1 MSKKVTAIVLA
12 LSMLLCFTACGNKAD
27 SNETDTS
34 QNGAV
39 GSSEG
44 IQSSES
50 ELEPKPETEPDPK
63 TTPEY
68 HFTKAV
74 QERGVLTVG
83 VSGNSKT
90 CYVIP
95 DDPEKYGELVGTR
108 AGNVPEVCRRIAEEL
123 GVEVEFVEY
132 ATLEAQLQAVTD
144 GDVDLAADNFMITE
158 ERLALY
164 EMTDDFNVREI
175 EGDEVF
181 LSTNPQSWLPSEEET
196 EESSSETEDE
206 APVEPEPREM
216 IQSEEELAH
225 ARIAAVKGSVQAT
238 NTAEQYPE
246 AELHLLP
253 DNKSI
258 LEALIAGEVDAG
270 VFSMID
276 RAFADEIVEEI
287 VDGNVAQCGYEVVTP
302 DFRGYGLVL
311 MKENEKLCQSINEI
325 IAELKESGWLLECF
339 DTEEAKA
346 VERGIV

>member
-1 MSKKVTAIVLA
+1 MSKKITAIVLA

-144 GDVDLAADNFMITE
+144 GDVDLAADNFTITE

-181 LSTNPQSWLPSEEET
+181 LSTNPQPWLPS

-238 NTAEQYPE
+238 NIAEQYPE

-276 RAFADEIVEEI
+276 RAFADQIVQAI
-287 VDGNVAQCGYEVVTP
+287 VDGNVAQCVYEVVTL

>member
-12 LSMLLCFTACGNKAD
+12 LSILFCFTACGNKAD
-27 SNETDTS
+27 SNESDTS

-39 GSSEG
+39 ASSEG
-44 IQSSES
+44 IPSG
-50 ELEPKPETEPDPK
+50 EPEPEPDPK
-63 TTPEY
+63 TMPEY
-68 HFTKAV
+68 HFTEAV

-90 CYVIP
+90 CYFIP

-132 ATLEAQLQAVTD
+132 ATLEAQLQAVAD
-144 GDVDLAADNFMITE
+144 GDVDLAADNFTITE

-181 LSTNPQSWLPSEEET
+181 LSTNPQPWLPLEEET
-196 EESSSETEDE
+196 EESSPETEDE

-225 ARIAAVKGSVQAT
+225 ARIATVKGSVQAA
-238 NTAEQYPE
+238 NIAKLYPE

-253 DNKSI
+253 DNQSI
-258 LEALIAGEVDAG
+258 LEALAAGEVDAG

-287 VDGNVAQCGYEVVTP
+287 VDGNVAQCGYEVATP

-311 MKENEKLCQSINEI
+311 MKGNEKLRQSINDI
-325 IAELKESGWLLECF
+325 IADLKESGWLLECYN
-339 DTEEAKA
+339 TEEAKA
-346 VERGIV
+346 AERGII

>member
-1 MSKKVTAIVLA
+1 
-12 LSMLLCFTACGNKAD
+12 MLLCFTACGNKAD

-50 ELEPKPETEPDPK
+50 ELEPKPEPEPDPK

-90 CYVIP
+90 CYIIP
-95 DDPEKYGELVGTR
+95 DDPEKYGDLAGTR
-108 AGNVPEVCRRIAEEL
+108 AGNVPEICRRIAEEL

-132 ATLEAQLQAVTD
+132 ATLEAQMQAVAD
-144 GDVDLAADNFMITE
+144 GEVDLAADNFMITE

-164 EMTDDFNVREI
+164 EMTDDFSVTEI
-175 EGDEVF
+175 EGDKVF
-181 LSTNPQSWLPSEEET
+181 LSTNPQPWLPPETET
-196 EESSSETEDE
+196 EENSSETEDE
-206 APVEPEPREM
+206 VPPEPEPREM

-225 ARIAAVKGSVQAT
+225 ARIAVVKDSVQAT
-238 NTAEQYPE
+238 NTAKQYPE

-258 LEALIAGEVDAG
+258 LEALVAGEVDAG
-270 VFSMID
+270 VFSMIN
-276 RAFADEIVEEI
+276 RAFADEIVEEM
-287 VDGNVAQCGYEVVTP
+287 VDGNVAQSGYKVVTP
-302 DFRGYGLVL
+302 DSRGYGLVL
-311 MKENEKLCQSINEI
+311 MKENEKLCQSINEM

>member
-1 MSKKVTAIVLA
+1 MSKKIMALVLT
-12 LSMLLCFTACGNKAD
+12 LSMLLCFAACGSETDSVETATSQSD
-27 SNETDTS
+27 SNET
-34 QNGAV
+34 
-39 GSSEG
+39 SE
-44 IQSSES
+44 IVPASE
-50 ELEPKPETEPDPK
+50 PEPDPK

-68 HFTKAV
+68 HFTEAV

-95 DDPEKYGELVGTR
+95 DDPEKYGDLAGTR

-181 LSTNPQSWLPSEEET
+181 LSTNPQPWLPSEEET

-311 MKENEKLCQSINEI
+311 MKENEKLCQSINEM

>member
-27 SNETDTS
+27 SNESDTS

-39 GSSEG
+39 ASSEG
-44 IQSSES
+44 IPSG
-50 ELEPKPETEPDPK
+50 EPEPEPDPK
-63 TTPEY
+63 TMPEY
-68 HFTKAV
+68 HFTEAV

-144 GDVDLAADNFMITE
+144 GDVDLAADNFTITE

-181 LSTNPQSWLPSEEET
+181 LSTNPQPWLPLEEET
-196 EESSSETEDE
+196 EESSPETEDE

-225 ARIAAVKGSVQAT
+225 ARIAAVKGPVQAT

-253 DNKSI
+253 DNK
-258 LEALIAGEVDAG
+258 
-270 VFSMID
+270 
-276 RAFADEIVEEI
+276 
-287 VDGNVAQCGYEVVTP
+287 
-302 DFRGYGLVL
+302 
-311 MKENEKLCQSINEI
+311 
-325 IAELKESGWLLECF
+325 
-339 DTEEAKA
+339 
-346 VERGIV
+346 

>member
-1 MSKKVTAIVLA
+1 MSKKIMALVLT

-34 QNGAV
+34 QSN
-39 GSSEG
+39 SNETSE
-44 IQSSES
+44 IVPASE
-50 ELEPKPETEPDPK
+50 PEPDPE

-68 HFTKAV
+68 HFTEAV

-95 DDPEKYGELVGTR
+95 DDPEKYGDLAGTR

-144 GDVDLAADNFMITE
+144 GDVDLAADNFTITE

-181 LSTNPQSWLPSEEET
+181 LSTNPQPWLPPEEET
-196 EESSSETEDE
+196 EASSSETEDE

-276 RAFADEIVEEI
+276 RAFADQIVQAI

>member
-1 MSKKVTAIVLA
+1 
-12 LSMLLCFTACGNKAD
+12 
-27 SNETDTS
+27 
-34 QNGAV
+34 
-39 GSSEG
+39 
-44 IQSSES
+44 
-50 ELEPKPETEPDPK
+50 
-63 TTPEY
+63 
-68 HFTKAV
+68 
-74 QERGVLTVG
+74 
-83 VSGNSKT
+83 
-90 CYVIP
+90 
-95 DDPEKYGELVGTR
+95 
-108 AGNVPEVCRRIAEEL
+108 
-123 GVEVEFVEY
+123 
-132 ATLEAQLQAVTD
+132 
-144 GDVDLAADNFMITE
+144 
-158 ERLALY
+158 
-164 EMTDDFNVREI
+164 MTDDFNVREI

-181 LSTNPQSWLPSEEET
+181 LSTNPQPWLPPEEET

>member
-1 MSKKVTAIVLA
+1 M
-12 LSMLLCFTACGNKAD
+12 
-27 SNETDTS
+27 
-34 QNGAV
+34 
-39 GSSEG
+39 
-44 IQSSES
+44 
-50 ELEPKPETEPDPK
+50 
-63 TTPEY
+63 
-68 HFTKAV
+68 
-74 QERGVLTVG
+74 
-83 VSGNSKT
+83 
-90 CYVIP
+90 
-95 DDPEKYGELVGTR
+95 GTR

-144 GDVDLAADNFMITE
+144 GDVDLAADNFTITE

-181 LSTNPQSWLPSEEET
+181 LSTNPQPWLPPEEET

-216 IQSEEELAH
+216 IQSKEELAH

-276 RAFADEIVEEI
+276 RAFADQIVQAI
-287 VDGNVAQCGYEVVTP
+287 VDGNVAQCVYEVVTP

>member
-1 MSKKVTAIVLA
+1 MSKKITAIVLA

-68 HFTKAV
+68 HFTEAV

-95 DDPEKYGELVGTR
+95 DDPEKYGDLAGTR

-144 GDVDLAADNFMITE
+144 GDVDLAADNFTITE

-181 LSTNPQSWLPSEEET
+181 LSTNPQPWLPPEEET
-196 EESSSETEDE
+196 EEDS
-206 APVEPEPREM
+206 
-216 IQSEEELAH
+216 
-225 ARIAAVKGSVQAT
+225 
-238 NTAEQYPE
+238 
-246 AELHLLP
+246 
-253 DNKSI
+253 
-258 LEALIAGEVDAG
+258 
-270 VFSMID
+270 
-276 RAFADEIVEEI
+276 
-287 VDGNVAQCGYEVVTP
+287 
-302 DFRGYGLVL
+302 
-311 MKENEKLCQSINEI
+311 
-325 IAELKESGWLLECF
+325 
-339 DTEEAKA
+339 
-346 VERGIV
+346 